1 MIAFPDS
8 RRTRKLPA
16 LTLLVGPDAS
26 GVRLA
31 FITGPTGRGQKRNPN
46 RMGLKMFESGLIP
59 DRVYLMPNTQLRS
72 KRHGYRI

>member
-31 FITGPTGRGQKRNPN
+31 FITGPTGRAQKRNPD
-46 RMGLKMFESGLIP
+46 RIGLKMVESVNFPIEF
-59 DRVYLMPNTQLRS
+59 T
-72 KRHGYRI
+72 